1 MSTATRREFGAGPL
15 SRVAALVYT
24 LLVVEVLLLVC
35 AAPGLVA
42 SFALERHVSNLPLV
56 AVCAVPLGPAL
67 SAALY
72 ALHHQRLDLTE
83 LHPARLFWRGY
94 RVNLLGALLVWVPM
108 LMWLALLAVNLVNL
122 TAVGLPRWWVVPL
135 VLVAAGVAVVGINA
149 LVITSLFTFRL
160 RDVLRLA
167 GYFVLRTPVVVIGVG
182 LLLVAATALTLVA
195 SEAALA
201 ALASVL
207 ALALVRGGE
216 PMISI
221 IRQEFTAADLT

>member
-24 LLVVEVLLLVC
+24 LLVVEVLLLVS

-42 SFALERHVSNLPLV
+42 LFALERHASNLPLV

-94 RVNLLGALLVWVPM
+94 RVNLVGSLLVWVPM
-108 LMWLALLAVNLVNL
+108 LMWLAILAINLVNL
-122 TAVGLPRWWVVPL
+122 PAIGLSRWWAVPL
-135 VLVAAGVAVVGINA
+135 VLVAAGVALVGVNA
-149 LVITSLFTFRL
+149 LVITSLFAFRL

-167 GYFVLRTPVVVIGVG
+167 GYFVLRTPVVPVGTG
-182 LLLVAATALTLVA
+182 LLLVAATVLTLVA

-201 ALASVL
+201 ALGSVL

-216 PMISI
+216 PMITA
-221 IRQEFTAADLT
+221 IRREFTA

>member
-35 AAPGLVA
+35 AAPGLIA
-42 SFALERHVSNLPLV
+42 LFALERHVSNLPLV

-94 RVNLLGALLVWVPM
+94 RVNLAGALLVWVPM
-108 LMWLALLAVNLVNL
+108 LMWLTLLGINLVNL

-149 LVITSLFTFRL
+149 LLITSLFTFRL

-221 IRQEFTAADLT
+221 IRQEFTAGDHA

>member
-35 AAPGLVA
+35 AAPGLIA
-42 SFALERHVSNLPLV
+42 LFALERHVSNLPLV

-182 LLLVAATALTLVA
+182 LLLVAATVLTLVA

>member
-1 MSTATRREFGAGPL
+1 MSTANRREFGAGPL

-35 AAPGLVA
+35 AAPGLIA
-42 SFALERHVSNLPLV
+42 LFALERHVSNLPLV